1 MSFLILSRKKEVR
14 FVYGCCL
21 VGCNNLFSEQILPHN
36 TFCQILM
43 STTTE
48 LLEVGADVNEC
59 IRSYAGQFNESQIRQ
74 AVEKLASEG
83 LIYSTINEDNY
94 KYAM

>member
-1 MSFLILSRKKEVR
+1 
-14 FVYGCCL
+14 
-21 VGCNNLFSEQILPHN
+21 
-36 TFCQILM
+36 M